1 MGEIIL
7 WVYSVI
13 GASAVLV
20 LTAWGVTELL
30 DRLRRPSF
38 DQRIFD
44 VERNVRNSIG
54 SDARWFSEDPPTMA
68 AIEGLAKGRQV
79 DEVREI
85 WRRARAAQKS
95 HSRNCTLP
103 NDDFPG

>member
-1 MGEIIL
+1 MGDVML
-7 WVYSVI
+7 WAYSTI

-20 LTAWGVTELL
+20 LTVWGVIELI

-54 SDARWFSEDPPTMA
+54 SDARWFSEDPPTMD
-68 AIEGLAKGRQV
+68 AIAHLAKGRQV

-103 NDDFPG
+103 NNDFPG